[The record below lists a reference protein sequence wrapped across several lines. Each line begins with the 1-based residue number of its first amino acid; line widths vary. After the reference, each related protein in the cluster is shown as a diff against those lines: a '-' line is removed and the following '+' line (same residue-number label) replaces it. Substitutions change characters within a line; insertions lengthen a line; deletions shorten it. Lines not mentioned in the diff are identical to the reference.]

1 MKIDDK
7 ELVSQEALKEFFRE
21 WEENGETVSLY
32 FKLNHIGQDYLAAT
46 IRKDIPGYEDEI
58 TPMFRSGIGKDK
70 ILLEEAKDIM
80 KKMQVFTDNNLFNVK
95 NVISK
100 ANELKEGENITK
112 KEMRNRLAGALS
124 VLSYSPKNEKTA
136 EYRKIIEKTA
146 EVLELGPLVEKGP
159 SSRQR

>member
-1 MKIDDK
+1 MR
-7 ELVSQEALKEFFRE
+7 A
-21 WEENGETVSLY
+21 
-32 FKLNHIGQDYLAAT
+32 
-46 IRKDIPGYEDEI
+46 
-58 TPMFRSGIGKDK
+58 
-70 ILLEEAKDIM
+70 
-80 KKMQVFTDNNLFNVK
+80 
-95 NVISK
+95 K

>member
-100 ANELKEGENITK
+100 SL
-112 KEMRNRLAGALS
+112 LS
-124 VLSYSPKNEKTA
+124 N
-136 EYRKIIEKTA
+136 
-146 EVLELGPLVEKGP
+146 
-159 SSRQR
+159 